1 MNPNYRIELADN
13 NKGREK
19 MTFNNASSLDNTVI
33 KVIGVGNGGC
43 NAVNRMIEEGL
54 ENVEFIAMNTDAQ
67 ALSRSNAPTRVV
79 LGDRVTQGLG
89 AGTDPERGAEA
100 AREDIARIE
109 ELVSGANLVFIASSF
124 GGGTGTGASPVVAEA
139 AKKAG
144 ALTIGVVTKPFDYE
158 GKLKMSRA
166 ESGIDKMLTVVD
178 SLIIIPNENL
188 YDMVDMDNYSY
199 EQALSVVDDILRQG
213 VQGISDIITQTG
225 FINVDFADVKTM
237 ISLSNGRAHLGIGV
251 GKGDERLQK
260 AITNAFENPLLDVS
274 SIKNARGILA
284 NIVCPKDFAMREY
297 REASKIINNYANEN
311 ANIKIGVCPKE
322 DIKDEIIVTIVATGF
337 DANAKNDSDNKD
349 VDENAN
355 DRFNINRSLNSSSNT
370 ASKINNSSTSNETTN
385 KSENIVVDMVET
397 KKVEEVQ
404 KVETPKAA
412 LNPFNDKKVTETVVS
427 SNNKAENISEIDDI
441 NTIVKEP
448 EEEKEVELGAAS
460 VKTEE
465 VKAIE
470 KVQVAEEPKAAAEV
484 HKTEEIKEIREE
496 KVEVKPAVSEVK
508 TAEIKTENRVVENR
522 PIENK
527 TIETRT
533 VVEEK
538 IIEEERAEE
547 EDYSFENKIKNLR
560 KPLITKS
567 TRFNNNEHYAAE
579 ELSAND
585 NSNMHN
591 SNVHTNEVERFNRTI
606 VNNNQ
611 NAAEDSLRYETRNST
626 IHNRAVEKISE
637 EMRFEDEEKTNHP
650 HSDYR
655 RPFDIVSDDYMDK
668 HNKLG
673 SKIGIFGE
681 SSVTET
687 DLEKPA
693 FLRRQIQ
700 ARNTM
705 R

>member
-1 MNPNYRIELADN
+1 MNPNYRIQLADN

-19 MTFNNASSLDNTVI
+19 MTFNNSSSLDTVI

-54 ENVEFIAMNTDAQ
+54 ENVEFIALNTDSQ

-89 AGTDPERGAEA
+89 AGTDPEKGAEA

-144 ALTIGVVTKPFDYE
+144 ALTIGVVTKPFEYE
-158 GKLKMSRA
+158 GKLKMNRA
-166 ESGIDKMLTVVD
+166 EAGIDKMLTVVD

-225 FINVDFADVKTM
+225 FINVDFADVRTM

-260 AITNAFENPLLDVS
+260 AINNAFENPLLDVS

-284 NIVCPKDFAMREY
+284 NIVCPKDFAMKEY

-311 ANIKIGVCPKE
+311 ANIKIGVCPKDE
-322 DIKDEIIVTIVATGF
+322 LKDEIIVTIVATGF
-337 DANAKNDSDNKD
+337 DANAKNDFDNKD

-355 DRFNINRSLNSSSNT
+355 DRFNINRSLNNSNISSD
-370 ASKINNSSTSNETTN
+370 KVNNNTSNEANTN
-385 KSENIVVDMVET
+385 KLNDIVSENKVLNDNVV
-397 KKVEEVQ
+397 
-404 KVETPKAA
+404 P
-412 LNPFNDKKVTETVVS
+412 VS
-427 SNNKAENISEIDDI
+427 DNRVENISEIDDI
-441 NTIVKEP
+441 NTIEKEP
-448 EEEKEVELGAAS
+448 EEEKEVELKSSNNNVEKNVQEDNTAKENIES
-460 VKTEE
+460 KEIIEKEPKEVKKEE
-465 VKAIE
+465 VETVKNNEVE
-470 KVQVAEEPKAAAEV
+470 KNDVIKEQINNSFESKISNLKKPIII
-484 HKTEEIKEIREE
+484 KTNRFSNSVTNESDNEIKEINDDY
-496 KVEVKPAVSEVK
+496 KDTYS
-508 TAEIKTENRVVENR
+508 
-522 PIENK
+522 
-527 TIETRT
+527 
-533 VVEEK
+533 
-538 IIEEERAEE
+538 AEE
-547 EDYSFENKIKNLR
+547 F
-560 KPLITKS
+560 T
-567 TRFNNNEHYAAE
+567 
-579 ELSAND
+579 
-585 NSNMHN
+585 
-591 SNVHTNEVERFNRTI
+591 RTI
-606 VNNNQ
+606 VNNNKK
-611 NAAEDSLRYETRNST
+611 YETKNST
-626 IHNRAVEKISE
+626 ISSKAVEKIAE
-637 EMRFEDEEKTNHP
+637 EMRFDDDEKTNNP
-650 HSDYR
+650 HSNDFK

-668 HNKLG
+668 HNKMG
-673 SKIGIFGE
+673 YKMSIFGE
-681 SSVTET
+681 TSVDT